1 MPINSER
8 ELERAVAEFQR
19 LTDAPADSPEA
30 RRRRELDADIKDYY
44 QRSANSLRPG
54 RPVSNPQEDA

>member
-1 MPINSER
+1 MPINNDR

-19 LTDAPADSPEA
+19 LNETPADSPEA

-44 QRSANSLRPG
+44 QRCSNAMRPG
-54 RPVSNPQEDA
+54 RPVSEPKGH

>member
-1 MPINSER
+1 MPITNDR

-19 LTDAPADSPEA
+19 LNETPADSPEA

-44 QRSANSLRPG
+44 QRCSNEMRPG
-54 RPVSNPQEDA
+54 RPVSDPEGD

>member
-1 MPINSER
+1 MPISSER

-19 LTDAPADSPEA
+19 LNDAPADSPDA

-44 QRSANSLRPG
+44 QRCSNEMRPG
-54 RPVSNPQEDA
+54 RPVSDPEGN

>member
-1 MPINSER
+1 MPINNDS

-19 LTDAPADSPEA
+19 LTDAPADSPDA

-44 QRSANSLRPG
+44 QRCSNEMRPG
-54 RPVSNPQEDA
+54 RPVSDPEDH